1 MVFRMIFLVSTALVS
16 VLDACLLRTHKL
28 FGDLFSGIPI
38 WDCRGHSD
46 FCAFVSGFEAL
57 VWVVFH
63 HVLVPVTFLLILFLE
78 LLITK
83 YFYENLYIILL
94 FHNNTS

>member
-1 MVFRMIFLVSTALVS
+1 MILVSTALVS

-46 FCAFVSGFEAL
+46 FCTFVSGFEAL
-57 VWVVFH
+57 VWVVH
-63 HVLVPVTFLLILFLE
+63 HDLIPVTFLLILFLE

-83 YFYENLYIILL
+83 YFYENLNIILL
-94 FHNNTS
+94 FRNNNS